1 MSQSVTKENSS
12 DDIAI
17 IKADT
22 QGIQAMHDILWARW
36 CEQRQRL
43 IEKIDSLPAVLRRN
57 RDANPIEI
65 NSQDK

>member
-1 MSQSVTKENSS
+1 MNQPVTNENSS

-57 RDANPIEI
+57 RDATSTDIQPTL
-65 NSQDK
+65 